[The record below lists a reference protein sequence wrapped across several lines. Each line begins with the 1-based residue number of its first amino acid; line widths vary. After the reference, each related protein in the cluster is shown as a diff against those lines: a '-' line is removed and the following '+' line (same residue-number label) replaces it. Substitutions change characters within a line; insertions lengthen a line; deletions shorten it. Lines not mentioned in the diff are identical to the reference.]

1 MDIFKT
7 AAKSSLPILIAL
19 IASGCVMGPD
29 YQPPAVSIPAHWHAP
44 LPHDASVKTLS
55 GWWQQFNDPQLEQLL
70 QWAEADSPTL
80 DQAWANIQQARATLA
95 VSDADASPT
104 LRGTLA
110 RNRTGER
117 QDGSGQTY
125 SSSSAGLDAAW
136 ELDLFGK
143 FRRNREAASNR
154 IQARVDDWHDAR
166 VSLAAE
172 VADDYVQYRGCQRL
186 VLAYQEQLD
195 SQRQTAE
202 LTGLSLKAGFT
213 APADLVLTQASAASN
228 QSTLINQ
235 RSECELLLKQ
245 LTQLTGS
252 DEDRVRELLGQAPA
266 ILPSPA
272 RLDVHSIPADLI
284 RQRPDL
290 ASRER
295 ELAAASA
302 DIGVAEAQRWPSLSL
317 SGSFAVGTS
326 NGQLLRNWTV
336 GPALSLPLL
345 DGGLGRATVKS
356 AEAAYDSALAAYRQ
370 TLRTSVGEV
379 EQALVRLDAAR
390 RREADVERAT
400 QGYSEYFQAVDK
412 SWQAGGV
419 SILDREVARRSALD
433 AQIELITLQQ
443 EQVRYWIALY
453 KALGGGWQD
462 SPENQSVAQ
471 ASGGKRS

>member
-1 MDIFKT
+1 MDIFR
-7 AAKSSLPILIAL
+7 AAGQWSLPILCAL

-29 YQPPAVSIPAHWHAP
+29 YRPPEVRLPTQWQAP
-44 LPHDASVKTLS
+44 LPHDASVKSLS
-55 GWWQQFNDPQLEQLL
+55 GWWQQFNDPQLERLL

-80 DQAWANIQQARATLA
+80 DQAWANIEQARATLA
-95 VSDADASPT
+95 VSDADAAPNLQGNLS
-104 LRGTLA
+104 RS
-110 RNRTGER
+110 RTGER
-117 QDGSGQTY
+117 QDGDSQSY

-172 VADDYVQYRGCQRL
+172 VADDYVQFRGCQRL
-186 VLAYQEQLD
+186 VLTYEQQLD

-213 APADLVLTQASAASN
+213 APADLALTRASAASS

-235 RSECELLLKQ
+235 RSECDVLLKQ
-245 LTQLTGS
+245 LTRLTGT
-252 DEDRVRELLGQAPA
+252 DESQVRALLGQAPA
-266 ILPSPA
+266 ILPAPA
-272 RLDVHSIPADLI
+272 RLGVHSIPADLL

-336 GPALSLPLL
+336 GPLLSLPLL

-356 AEAAYDSALAAYRQ
+356 AEAAYDAALAAYRQ
-370 TLRTSVGEV
+370 TLRTSVSEV

-462 SPENQSVAQ
+462 TPDGQPLAQ
-471 ASGGKRS
+471 AATGERS

>member
-1 MDIFKT
+1 MDIFKAT
-7 AAKSSLPILIAL
+7 AQRSLPLLYAL
-19 IASGCVMGPD
+19 IVSGCVLGPD
-29 YQPPAVSIPAHWHAP
+29 YHPPQVKVPEQWQAP
-44 LPHDASVKTLS
+44 LPHGASIKALS

-80 DQAWANIQQARATLA
+80 DQAWANIQQARSTLA
-95 VSDADASPT
+95 VSEANASPT
-104 LRGTLA
+104 LNGNLA
-110 RNRTGER
+110 RNRTGQR
-117 QDGSGQTY
+117 DDSTNQAY

-136 ELDLFGK
+136 EIDLFGK
-143 FRRNREAASNR
+143 FRRDREASRNR

-186 VLAYQEQLD
+186 VDAYQQQLD
-195 SQRQTAE
+195 SQHQTAS
-202 LTGLSLKAGFT
+202 LTALSLKAGFT
-213 APADLVLTQASAASN
+213 APADLALTEASAASS

-235 RSECELLLKQ
+235 RSECDVLLKQ
-245 LTQLTGS
+245 LTQLTGV
-252 DEDRVRELLGQAPA
+252 DERQVRDALGQGAAQLPVPA
-266 ILPSPA
+266 QLQVRA
-272 RLDVHSIPADLI
+272 IPADLV

-317 SGSFAVGTS
+317 SGSFAVGAS
-326 NGQLLRNWTV
+326 KGQLLRQWTI
-336 GPALSLPLL
+336 GPLLSLPLL
-345 DGGLGRATVKS
+345 DGGLGRATVNS
-356 AEAAYDSALAAYRQ
+356 AEAAYAAALASYKQ

-400 QGYSEYFQAVDK
+400 EGYRTYFLAVDK
-412 SWQAGGV
+412 AWQAGGV
-419 SILDREVARRSALD
+419 NILDRETARRTALD

-453 KALGGGWQD
+453 KALGGGWQQD
-462 SPENQSVAQ
+462 DAGYPVAQ
-471 ASGGKRS
+471 SAIGGRS